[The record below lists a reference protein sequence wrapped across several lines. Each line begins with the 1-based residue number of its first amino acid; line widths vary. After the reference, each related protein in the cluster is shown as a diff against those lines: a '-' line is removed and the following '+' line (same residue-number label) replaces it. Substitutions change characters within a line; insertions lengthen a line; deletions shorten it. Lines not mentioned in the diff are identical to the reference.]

1 MTSPIPDPEPD
12 DPADSGG
19 GTAGAT
25 GDAQT
30 TPRPGTGSAE
40 EPEQR
45 CDLCGAPMLEWHC
58 RIICTFCGYQ
68 RDCSDP

>member
-1 MTSPIPDPEPD
+1 MSE
-12 DPADSGG
+12 SG
-19 GTAGAT
+19 AGDEAI
-25 GDAQT
+25 
-30 TPRPGTGSAE
+30 RPGEAPPAGERVEPARE
-40 EPEQR
+40 AEPEHR

>member
-1 MTSPIPDPEPD
+1 MREGGAGGERVEPGRQT
-12 DPADSGG
+12 PAGE
-19 GTAGAT
+19 
-25 GDAQT
+25 
-30 TPRPGTGSAE
+30 PAE
-40 EPEQR
+40 PAEAAREAEPEHR

>member
-1 MTSPIPDPEPD
+1 MITGAGDREPRGTPAAVPGDTPPAAPPPDR
-12 DPADSGG
+12 GG
-19 GTAGAT
+19 
-25 GDAQT
+25 
-30 TPRPGTGSAE
+30 PG